1 MRAAARV
8 LALLLVLPWVLA
20 TPVLASTAAPSR
32 PLGASGLARIKHIF
46 VIVQEGHSFDNY
58 FGTYPGVVGLGPKT
72 AVPASLTNPA
82 TGTVAA
88 HHLTE
93 VRTSPL
99 DNSTRAAAAAL
110 NSGQMN
116 GFAAAQQSL
125 PGAGQLALGY
135 YNAQEIPYYWALAHR
150 FALADQFFSSD
161 LGGSTS
167 NHQYLVAGQTWAPA
181 AAGAALPNVPT
192 IFNQLD
198 SKGDS
203 WGYFVAQY
211 RTHLAQGRQSSL
223 VPQVPVLGL
232 ANIAGNPSDVARV
245 QDLTVL
251 YSDLVRG
258 HLPAVSYVVQPG
270 ATERAPGN
278 VADGQVATVGL
289 INAIMRSQYWGSS
302 AILLTWSDWGGW
314 YDGVVPPT
322 VGGVTD
328 GFRVPLLIVSPFVRP
343 GTIFNQ
349 TTDFGSILQF
359 IQAVYGLPAL
369 TSREASSGSLLGAFD
384 LQGAARAPSPIP
396 MGTLP
401 ASVASHGSVVQV
413 FIAYT
418 IPGLLI
424 LVLVIYAV
432 WGRGAGPA
440 PLLRRRA

>member
-1 MRAAARV
+1 M
-8 LALLLVLPWVLA
+8 LPWMLL
-20 TPVLASTAAPSR
+20 TPVLASAATASR
-32 PLGASGLARIKHIF
+32 PLAASGLARIKHIF

-58 FGTYPGVVGLGPKT
+58 FGTYPGVTGLGPDT

-82 TGTVAA
+82 AGTVAA
-88 HHLTE
+88 HHLTQ

-99 DNSTRAAAAAL
+99 DNSTLAATAAFDQ
-110 NSGQMN
+110 GHMN

-150 FALADQFFSSD
+150 FALADEFFSSN
-161 LGGSTS
+161 LGGSVP

-181 AAGAALPNVPT
+181 AAGAALPSVPT

-198 SKGDS
+198 ARGVS

-211 RTHLAQGRQSSL
+211 RTHLSQGRQSSL

-232 ANIAGNPSDVARV
+232 ANIAGDPSDLARV
-245 QDLTVL
+245 QDLTGL
-251 YSDLVRG
+251 YSDLVHG
-258 HLPAVSYVVQPG
+258 DLPAVNYVVQPG

-278 VADGQVATVGL
+278 IAQGQVATVGL
-289 INAIMRSQYWGSS
+289 INAIMRSRYWGSS
-302 AILLTWSDWGGW
+302 VVLLTWSDWGGW
-314 YDGVVPPT
+314 YDGVAPPT
-322 VGGVTD
+322 VGGVSD

-343 GTIFNQ
+343 GTIFSQ
-349 TTDFGSILQF
+349 TADFGSILQF
-359 IQAVYGLPAL
+359 IQAVHGLPPL
-369 TSREASSGSLLGAFD
+369 TSREASSGSLLGALD
-384 LQGAARAPSPIP
+384 LQGAPRAASPVP

-424 LVLVIYAV
+424 LALVIYAL

>member
-1 MRAAARV
+1 VRAAARAA
-8 LALLLVLPWVLA
+8 ALLLALPWMLA
-20 TPVLASTAAPSR
+20 TPVLASAATPARPVAAP
-32 PLGASGLARIKHIF
+32 GLDRIKHIF

-58 FGTYPGVVGLGPKT
+58 FGTYPGVAGLGPKT

-82 TGTVAA
+82 AGTVSA
-88 HHLTE
+88 HHLTQ

-99 DNSTRAAAAAL
+99 DNSTRAAVAAL
-110 NSGQMN
+110 NQGRMN

-150 FALADQFFSSD
+150 FALADEFFSSY
-161 LGGSTS
+161 LGGSIP

-181 AAGAALPNVPT
+181 AAGAALPDVPT

-198 SKGDS
+198 SKGVS

-232 ANIAGNPSDVARV
+232 ANIAGSRSDLARV
-245 QDLTVL
+245 QDLTGL
-251 YSDLVRG
+251 YADLVNG
-258 HLPAVSYVVQPG
+258 GLPAVNYVVQPG

-278 VADGQVATVGL
+278 IAQGQVATVGL
-289 INAIMRSQYWGSS
+289 INAIMRSRYWGSS
-302 AILLTWSDWGGW
+302 AVLLTWSDWGGW
-314 YDGVVPPT
+314 YDGVAPPT
-322 VGGVTD
+322 VGGVSD
-328 GFRVPLLIVSPFVRP
+328 GFRVPLIIVSPFVRP
-343 GTIFNQ
+343 GTIFSQ
-349 TTDFGSILQF
+349 TADFGSILQF
-359 IQAVYGLPAL
+359 IQAVYGLPPL
-369 TSREASSGSLLGAFD
+369 TGREASSGSLLGAFD
-384 LQGAARAPSPIP
+384 LQGAPRAAAPVP

-401 ASVASHGSVVQV
+401 ASVASHGSVAQV

-418 IPGLLI
+418 IPGILI
-424 LVLVIYAV
+424 LALVVYAL